1 MFMVR
6 ADTSFS
12 PGQLRDLDQVVDL
25 WLKLGHTPFSVY
37 GYRLC
42 TLKLLKAAQVSD
54 YRELTANRVV
64 QWAGAFAR
72 RRHLRSSYATRRRW
86 LSAFRAFAW
95 GLQQLGKPV
104 GSIALSRRIA
114 PLEAV
119 LTAFTR
125 YGQELGWKEPTLQS
139 HLLYL
144 RYLRRFLLQSQ
155 APWPVPRL
163 KDVDHFLYRASKR
176 WQRTTVASAAI
187 SCRAWLRFLFVSGRT
202 KHDLASSIALPP
214 AIPFPQPARALPWAT
229 VRQLRRGID
238 RSTAIGQRDYAQ
250 YLLLCAYGL
259 SNAEVI
265 NLRLEDLDWNAGI
278 LHIRRLKNGATVD
291 LPLLPA
297 VAQAI
302 ATYLRHGRPPTALRH
317 VFVRHAI
324 PFGPLGRTSV
334 GWRVRGW
341 AKRAKVKAPFLGV
354 HLFRHSF
361 ATHQLELGTPLK
373 VIGDILGHRDSE
385 STEIYVRSALGRLR
399 KLALPVPV

>member
-1 MFMVR
+1 MDAAGR
-6 ADTSFS
+6 SCSAE
-12 PGQLRDLDQVVDL
+12 QLRDLNQVADL
-25 WLKLGHTPFSVY
+25 WRKVGHTPLSVY

-42 TLKLLKAAQVSD
+42 TLKILQAAQTCD
-54 YRELTANRVV
+54 YRELTAERVV
-64 QWAGAFAR
+64 QWAGVFAR
-72 RRHLRSSYATRRRW
+72 RRHLRSAYTTRRHW
-86 LSAFRAFAW
+86 LSVFRAFAW

-114 PLEAV
+114 PVEAV

-125 YGQELGWKEPTLQS
+125 YGQKLGWKEPTLQS

-144 RYLRRFLLQSQ
+144 RYLRRFLLQSH

-202 KHDLASSIALPP
+202 KHNLASSIALPP
-214 AIPFPQPARALPWAT
+214 AIPFPQPARALPWTT

-250 YLLLCAYGL
+250 YLLFCAYGL

-265 NLRLEDLDWNAGI
+265 NLRLEDIDWNAGV

-291 LPLLPA
+291 LPMLPA

-302 ATYLRHGRPPTALRH
+302 ATYLRHGRPHTAWRH
-317 VFVRHAI
+317 VFVRHTI
-324 PFGPLGRTSV
+324 PFGPLGRSSV
-334 GWRVRGW
+334 GWRVRWW
-341 AKRAKVKAPFLGV
+341 AKRAQVKAPFLGV

-399 KLALPVPV
+399 QLALPVPV